1 VVSFGGKPAPVHD
14 DIIAICRSRIG
25 QDGYVQIT
33 PKFQMNEPVVI
44 QSGAFQGIAAVFEKE
59 MPGRQRVS
67 VLLGAL
73 NWQARVELDVNQI
86 ARVGEL
92 RGVHT

>member
-1 VVSFGGKPAPVHD
+1 
-14 DIIAICRSRIG
+14 
-25 QDGYVQIT
+25 
-33 PKFQMNEPVVI
+33 MNEPVVI